1 MIRLER
7 VWVGGGDEQLREDAI
22 EGGAGA
28 AGDGEEEPG

>member
-1 MIRLER
+1 M
-7 VWVGGGDEQLREDAI
+7 VVGVEDVQLREDAI